1 MEGKQKFLP
10 TLVNKIKY
18 TKKVRVADIKT
29 YLVDEFKLAKEL
41 NNENKKLK
49 QVVKKA
55 EIINQKYDLTLIT
68 LEEYKDRIKD
78 KNKEIDNLESEIKK
92 LKENINLLTNER
104 NDLKLKTKNID
115 LQIDKIKK
123 DAIKNF
129 KKYITQNIKNAKGHL
144 TKDIVVE
151 IVLNCFDEIIKEN

>member
-1 MEGKQKFLP
+1 MEEKQKFLP
-10 TLVNKIKY
+10 ALVSKVKY
-18 TKKVRVADIKT
+18 TKKVRVADIKS
-29 YLVDEFKLAKEL
+29 YLVDEFKLSKEL

-49 QVVKKA
+49 KDLKKA
-55 EIINQKYDLTLIT
+55 EEISQKYDLTLIT

-78 KNKEIDNLESEIKK
+78 KNKEISNLEQEIKK
-92 LKENINLLTNER
+92 LNESIKLLTNER

-129 KKYITQNIKNAKGHL
+129 KKDITQNIKNAKGHL

-151 IVLNCFDEIIKEN
+151 IVLNCFDGIIKEN